1 MRYMVP
7 IIIEADSPDEAIA
20 EFTSARYVADVEV
33 GPPMRID
40 PPADA
45 LVPREPVPSGPAPL
59 EGEEIVP
66 PIYIGGEAAEKR
78 FGPCTVPDPSF
89 DLAGAG
95 TAAL

>member
-7 IIIEADSPDEAIA
+7 IIIEADSPDEAVA

-45 LVPREPVPSGPAPL
+45 LVPREPLPMGPDPLADAESPAPSYRSNHSPAD
-59 EGEEIVP
+59 EMVYGRGGP
-66 PIYIGGEAAEKR
+66 PVSA
-78 FGPCTVPDPSF
+78 
-89 DLAGAG
+89 
-95 TAAL
+95 